1 MKFKDYYQILGVQAD
16 ATPAAIKTAY
26 RRLAK
31 KYHPDVSKE
40 KHAEDKFKE
49 LNEAYEALKDDQ
61 RRAAYDQLKR
71 QGYKPGDEVN
81 SGPGFGGGAHDFSDV
96 GGEQGFSDFFESL
109 FRGGAGRPGAA
120 GGRSRA
126 RAPEPMRASLDV
138 DLETVFRGDSQRI
151 TLDDGRGNPK
161 QLQVKIPAGIESG
174 KSIRLAGQ
182 GPHGADVLLE
192 VRIRPHAQF
201 KLDGRDVQT
210 EQNIMPWDAAL
221 GGKITVNTLAGSVE
235 MSIPAG
241 SQSGRKLRLK
251 GRGMPGDPPGDQYVT
266 LLMQTPAADD
276 EPSRDF
282 YRQMQQRFQA

>member
-16 ATPAAIKTAY
+16 ATSAAIKTAY

-81 SGPGFGGGAHDFSDV
+81 SGPGFAGGAHDFGDM

-109 FRGGAGRPGAA
+109 FRNGGGRPGA
-120 GGRSRA
+120 GRGRA

-276 EPSRDF
+276 EPARDF